1 MANAPVLKTGGRKP
15 LGVRVPRSP
24 QNIKIVLFCN
34 NFMNTRLI
42 LFASVFTFG
51 QA

>member
-24 QNIKIVLFCN
+24 QRKPYIVYVLYSPAHQN
-34 NFMNTRLI
+34 THIDQTHNFY
-42 LFASVFTFG
+42 
-51 QA
+51 